1 MARGLGYRRILVPV
15 RDNPESE
22 QAMDVASR
30 LAGEHGAAIT
40 AVAVVTVP
48 PLLPLDAHMAPE
60 EQAAHRLLE
69 RAGAIADSYGVDIHP
84 RVVRGRD
91 PAAAILCESEEAAA
105 ELIVIGAPRRKTSGK
120 GPRVFG
126 STVEHVLRHARC
138 RVPVIGS
145 VPVAG
150 RAAAAAA

>member
-22 QAMDVASR
+22 QAMDVAAR

-40 AVAVVTVP
+40 AVAVVEVP
-48 PLLPLDAHMAPE
+48 PLLPLDAHMTSE

-84 RVVRGRD
+84 RVVRGRE
-91 PAAAILCESEEAAA
+91 PAAAILGESEDAAA
-105 ELIVIGAPRRKTSGK
+105 ELIVIGAPRRAASRK

-138 RVPVIGS
+138 RVLVIGS
-145 VPVAG
+145 GPVAA

>member
-40 AVAVVTVP
+40 AVAVVEVP
-48 PLLPLDAHMAPE
+48 PLLPLDAHMTSE

-69 RAGAIADSYGVDIHP
+69 RAAAVADSYGVDIHP
-84 RVVRGRD
+84 RVVRGRE
-91 PAAAILCESEEAAA
+91 PAAAILGESEDASA
-105 ELIVIGAPRRKTSGK
+105 ELIVIGAPRRARSGK

-138 RVPVIGS
+138 RVLVIGS
-145 VPVAG
+145 GPVAA
-150 RAAAAAA
+150 RATAAAA